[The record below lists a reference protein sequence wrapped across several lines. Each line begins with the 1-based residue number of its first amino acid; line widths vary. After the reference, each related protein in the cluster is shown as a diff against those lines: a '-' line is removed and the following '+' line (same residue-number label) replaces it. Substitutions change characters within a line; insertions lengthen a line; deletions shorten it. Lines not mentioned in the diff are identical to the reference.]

1 VVDKKVRPYIAE
13 LIGTF
18 ALVFIGA
25 GTVCAS
31 QLTFAANP
39 PPHYVVG
46 IALAEGFI
54 LAVTLSATMNVSG
67 GYLNPAVTLVL
78 WVFKR
83 LDGSRA
89 FWLIVAQ
96 FLGAILA
103 GGAVRLIFGDGPYL
117 AAHGGTPHLNN
128 LAFGAAEDANPSI
141 QMRFTGIGIELG
153 LTFLLTFA
161 IFGTILDPRA
171 PRIAGLGAGLA
182 MTANIIMAFTLT
194 GAAANPARWLGPM
207 VWELTVTP
215 TAYQAHEIYW
225 IGPVLGALLAGGVY
239 TTLVL
244 PPAEEEKLAL
254 SPPHAPGLGA
264 APTAVKAKK

>member
-1 VVDKKVRPYIAE
+1 M
-13 LIGTF
+13 GTF

-31 QLTFAANP
+31 QLTFGSPLP
-39 PPHYVVG
+39 PQHVVG

-54 LAVTLSATMNVSG
+54 LAVMLSATMNVSG

-96 FLGAILA
+96 FLGAVLA
-103 GGAVRLIFGDGPYL
+103 GGAIRLIFGEGPYQ
-117 AAHGGTPHLNN
+117 AAHGGTPHLNV
-128 LAFGAAEDANPSI
+128 LAFGGSEGDNPTL
-141 QMRFTGIGIELG
+141 QMRFSGIGIELA

-171 PRIAGLGAGLA
+171 PRIAGLGVGLA
-182 MTANIIMAFTLT
+182 MTANVLMGFVLT

-207 VWELTVTP
+207 VWELSFNR
-215 TAYQAHEIYW
+215 TAYQAHEVYW
-225 IGPVLGALLAGGVY
+225 IGPVLGALLAGGLY

-244 PPAEEEKLAL
+244 PPAEEEKLTV
-254 SPPHAPGLGA
+254 STPHAPALGA
-264 APTAVKAKK
+264 AQTTVKAKK